1 MRNFSV
7 HSKSSGRSVSLQV
20 LLPLLFLPVL
30 ATAQTA
36 KEIPLKN
43 WAAPLYWSPNQAE
56 RETSVRTGSEIRPM
70 VTPVSNSPLTFVAIT
85 PCRLVDTRGL
95 PGGFTGVTPFSG
107 PSFTPSSTVTFP
119 VQSTAETM
127 TTTPSPCGTIP
138 SVAQAYSFNITV
150 IPKTAGG
157 IGFVTVWP
165 NGSSQPGVST
175 INDDQGDILANAAIV
190 PAGTP
195 SGGVN
200 VFNSGPAS
208 MDLIIDMNGYYAL
221 LYQGS
226 NTALGLSALSS
237 NNGGIFD
244 TAVGYQ
250 SMYTNTTGTGNTAT
264 GYQALELNLTG
275 NNNTAVG
282 FQALLNG
289 GNNSIAIGNLAAA
302 NVSGGEMNNIHI
314 GTQGVSGDNNVIKI
328 GTFGTQ
334 TAFYAA
340 GANANL
346 GGDGNA
352 VGAVVDTTT
361 GQVGVVSSSRRY
373 KQDIEDMGDAS
384 RGLMDLRPVTY
395 RYKQPFA
402 DGSNP
407 IQYGLIA
414 EEVAEVYPD
423 LVAHTADGRIE
434 TVKYQV
440 LDSMLLNEVQRQQAE
455 IRGLEQQNRTL
466 QERLKKLETVLS
478 SLPGAS
484 TSGASRAATAAPVV
498 P

>member
-138 SVAQAYSFNITV
+138 SIAQAYSFNITV
-150 IPKTAGG
+150 IPKTAGE
-157 IGFVTVWP
+157 
-165 NGSSQPGVST
+165 
-175 INDDQGDILANAAIV
+175 ILANAAIV

-226 NTALGLSALSS
+226 NTALGLS
-237 NNGGIFD
+237 
-244 TAVGYQ
+244 
-250 SMYTNTTGTGNTAT
+250 
-264 GYQALELNLTG
+264 
-275 NNNTAVG
+275 
-282 FQALLNG
+282 
-289 GNNSIAIGNLAAA
+289 
-302 NVSGGEMNNIHI
+302 
-314 GTQGVSGDNNVIKI
+314 
-328 GTFGTQ
+328 
-334 TAFYAA
+334 
-340 GANANL
+340 
-346 GGDGNA
+346 
-352 VGAVVDTTT
+352 
-361 GQVGVVSSSRRY
+361 
-373 KQDIEDMGDAS
+373 
-384 RGLMDLRPVTY
+384 
-395 RYKQPFA
+395 
-402 DGSNP
+402 
-407 IQYGLIA
+407 
-414 EEVAEVYPD
+414 
-423 LVAHTADGRIE
+423 
-434 TVKYQV
+434 
-440 LDSMLLNEVQRQQAE
+440 
-455 IRGLEQQNRTL
+455 
-466 QERLKKLETVLS
+466 
-478 SLPGAS
+478 
-484 TSGASRAATAAPVV
+484 
-498 P
+498 